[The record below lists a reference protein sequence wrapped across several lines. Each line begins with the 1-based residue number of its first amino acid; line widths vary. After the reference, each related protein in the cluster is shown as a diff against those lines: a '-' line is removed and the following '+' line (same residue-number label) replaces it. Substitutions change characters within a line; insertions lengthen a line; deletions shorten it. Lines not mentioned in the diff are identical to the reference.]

1 MKLNF
6 TKSNLT
12 KRKKA
17 LALLMSMTIAAGL
30 TGCAPKNANVPINAA
45 EESTV
50 CESVGEISSAIH
62 EVQTEESIIKNEKG
76 NNENQNLNTWEFPD
90 DPKDY
95 TVDDYRHMVS
105 VNGITITLPTTI
117 NELKKLDEKFGY
129 EVDYVYDGVNQ
140 VLPDGGTGYDIFIT
154 YDGKKVAYTT
164 VCAEPDEN
172 VISDAKITSMIFS
185 HEDTD
190 NAIDFYVFNN
200 IKIGST
206 LSQIRKVM
214 GEPAE
219 SLSESSCTEKY
230 KYTFEKYKVS
240 IVCFYREKEANIFII
255 DIREND
261 KNE

>member
-1 MKLNF
+1 MKF
-6 TKSNLT
+6 NLT

-30 TGCAPKNANVPINAA
+30 IGCAPKNANVPINAA

-50 CESVGEISSAIH
+50 CESVGEISSEIH

-154 YDGKKVAYTT
+154 YDGKKVCLTSFSS
-164 VCAEPDEN
+164 EPDEKF
-172 VISDAKITSMIFS
+172 IPDEEITSMIFS
-185 HEDTD
+185 DEDTD
-190 NAIDFYVFNN
+190 NAIDLCVLNN

-206 LSQIRKVM
+206 SEQIQKAL
-214 GEPAE
+214 GKPSEPI
-219 SLSESSCTEKY
+219 SESSCTEKY
-230 KYTFEKYKVS
+230 KYSFEKYNVS
-240 IVCFYREKEANIFII
+240 IVCFYNEKEANIFII
-255 DIREND
+255 DIREN
-261 KNE
+261 NENE